1 MVSVEKGN
9 TELVYTHNYNI
20 TMVSVEKGNIELVY
34 THKYIIKF
42 YFHTVSNF
50 LKLKAPSLWEG
61 GAQGER
67 EEERRA
73 GGEGGVKNAS

>member
-34 THKYIIKF
+34 THKYIIMF

-50 LKLKAPSLWEG
+50 LKLKAPSL
-61 GAQGER
+61 
-67 EEERRA
+67 
-73 GGEGGVKNAS
+73 

>member
-1 MVSVEKGN
+1 MVCVVKGN
-9 TELVYTHNYNI
+9 TELVCMRTI
-20 TMVSVEKGNIELVY
+20 TTMVSVEKGNIELVY

-73 GGEGGVKNAS
+73 GGDGGVKNAS